1 MSKKNKNKKSKF
13 GLFAALAAIA
23 GVGIYLFTKDSEK
36 ETATQKPEW
45 WYFAHPQKKYEEIS
59 NDEIEDL
66 FEKIFIPETGYTT
79 CDGPQYVNVENPGTV
94 KSIIY
99 IPTGEVITDID
110 NSFFS
115 KLITYH
121 DEINYGFKNING
133 NSVFGITELTK
144 EEEAKT
150 AADLAAEEA
159 AEEAAKE
166 AAKEAAE
173 EAEEAASSPALEIVP
188 DYDEEEALAI
198 LTTSNSADNLRSND
212 VYLNI
217 LKYYSIPRFKVIYP
231 SLFTYESK
239 LDPNRFDEIP
249 YSRNR
254 IEIPYIVDNKTLTL
268 IPKEHFNSDFF
279 NVFYDNI
286 YNYNH
291 GNLIDTVKITLA
303 DGRQGYVYTA
313 RKMYNKSPYFQYV
326 IALRDAEKAAEKAKE
341 EAAKTEEQKAK
352 EAAEKAEEERK
363 LIEAFKTAFEKNII
377 L

>member
-36 ETATQKPEW
+36 ENVTSQKPEW
-45 WYFAHPQKKYEEIS
+45 WYFAHPLKKYEEIN
-59 NDEIEDL
+59 NDEIEEL
-66 FEKIFIPETGYTT
+66 FEKIFIPENGYTT
-79 CDGPQYVNVENPGTV
+79 CDGTQYVNVENPGTV

-121 DEINYGFKNING
+121 DSINYGFKNING
-133 NSVFGITELTK
+133 NSVYGITELTK
-144 EEEAKT
+144 EAEAKT
-150 AADLAAEEA
+150 AAEIAEEA
-159 AEEAAKE
+159 EEAEEAT
-166 AAKEAAE
+166 E
-173 EAEEAASSPALEIVP
+173 EAEEAASSAGALEIVT
-188 DYDEEEALAI
+188 DYDAEEALAL
-198 LTTSNSADNLRSND
+198 LTPSDSVANLSID
-212 VYLNI
+212 EFLNI
-217 LKYYSIPRFKVIYP
+217 LKYYSIPIFKKIYP
-231 SLFTYESK
+231 SLWDELK
-239 LDPNRFDEIP
+239 LDPNRFDQIP
-249 YSRNR
+249 YNRNG
-254 IEIPYIVDNKTLTL
+254 IEVPYIVDNKTLTL

-352 EAAEKAEEERK
+352 EAAEKAEAERQ

-377 L
+377 Q